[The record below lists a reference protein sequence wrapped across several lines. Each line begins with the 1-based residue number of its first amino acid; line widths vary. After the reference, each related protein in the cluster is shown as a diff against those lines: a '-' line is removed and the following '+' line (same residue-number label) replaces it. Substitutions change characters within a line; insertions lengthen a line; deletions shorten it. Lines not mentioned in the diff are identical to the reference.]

1 MSDLTK
7 RGYRGAD
14 DRQHADTE
22 LALKRVRDDINA
34 TAAYTVGASASW
46 AGTPPATIAEAIDR
60 IAAYIAGA
68 GHSTPVPE

>member
-34 TAAYTVGASASW
+34 TAPYTPAGDTTVW
-46 AGTPPATIAEAIDR
+46 ATTVPATIAEAIDR
-60 IAAYIAGA
+60 IAAYVA
-68 GHSTPVPE
+68 STHAAIPEL